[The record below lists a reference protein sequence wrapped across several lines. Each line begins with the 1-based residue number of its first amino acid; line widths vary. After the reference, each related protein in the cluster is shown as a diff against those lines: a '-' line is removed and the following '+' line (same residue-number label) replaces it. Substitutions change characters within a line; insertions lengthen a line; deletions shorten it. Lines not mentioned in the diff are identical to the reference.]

1 MKKNRIFVDVSLLK
15 TNPHFR
21 MVFIARLFSILA
33 LGMLTVAVPMQVHLL
48 TGSSFQIGI
57 ILALDGL
64 GMLVGLLI
72 GGVLADRYERR
83 KLILTGRCACA
94 LGFSALAINCYFAS
108 PSLLALYL
116 LSLWSGFFGA
126 IGITALMASIP
137 MLVGRANLA
146 QAGALSMLTV
156 RIGTVVS
163 PLIGGAIIA
172 ASDISWNYTAA
183 ALGTLATLIPL
194 RRLPRMPALN
204 AQTESAIRA
213 FSHGF
218 TFIFHHKIVF
228 GTTLLGMLDA
238 MGKGIRVLFPA
249 LALTQLGG
257 GSFELGLLFSAVP
270 LGATLFAFTSGPIA
284 NLHHPGRAMLLSSG
298 VAFASLAT
306 LALAPP
312 FWLMLAILVIYG
324 YLSGI
329 SALLQYT
336 LIQSHTPHHLLGRTN
351 SLWTAQN
358 VSGDALGALIMGSLN
373 KLLSP
378 AISLLLLSAMTTCGV
393 IAVWAASS
401 PLRQLTKTTPSD
413 PEPNN
418 SPSTTASP
426 KDAANLTT

>member
-1 MKKNRIFVDVSLLK
+1 MKKNSIFIDVSLLK
-15 TNPHFR
+15 TNSNFR

-33 LGMLTVAVPMQVHLL
+33 LGMLTVAVPMQVHQL

-57 ILALDGL
+57 ILALEGL
-64 GMLVGLLI
+64 GMLIGLLI

-83 KLILTGRCACA
+83 KLILTGRFACA

-163 PLIGGAIIA
+163 PMIGGAIIA

-183 ALGTLATLIPL
+183 ALGTFATLIPL
-194 RRLPRMPALN
+194 RRLPIMPAIN
-204 AQTESAIRA
+204 AQTESALSA
-213 FSHGF
+213 FSDGF
-218 TFIFHHKIVF
+218 KFIFHNKIVF
-228 GTTLLGMLDA
+228 GATLIGMLDA

-249 LALTQLGG
+249 LALAMAQVGG

-284 NLHHPGRAMLLSSG
+284 NLTHPRRVMLLSSG
-298 VAFASLAT
+298 LAFASLGI
-306 LALAPP
+306 LALATP
-312 FWLMLAILVIYG
+312 FWLILVMLVIYG
-324 YLSGI
+324 YLSSI

-336 LIQSHTPHHLLGRTN
+336 QIQAHTPNHLLGRTN

-358 VSGDALGALIMGSLN
+358 VSGDALGALIMGAMS

-378 AISLLLLSAMTTCGV
+378 VMSLMLLSTMASCGV
-393 IAVWAASS
+393 AAIWAAGLKHSAGNSS
-401 PLRQLTKTTPSD
+401 ETEGNTQKG
-413 PEPNN
+413 
-418 SPSTTASP
+418 TAKLAP
-426 KDAANLTT
+426 

>member
-1 MKKNRIFVDVSLLK
+1 MKKNSIFVDTSLLK
-15 TNPHFR
+15 TNSNFR

-33 LGMLTVAVPMQVHLL
+33 LGMLTVAVPMQVHQL
-48 TGSSFQIGI
+48 TGSSFQVGV

-64 GMLVGLLI
+64 GMLIGLLI

-83 KLILTGRCACA
+83 KLILTGRFACA

-156 RIGTVVS
+156 RIGTVIS

-183 ALGTLATLIPL
+183 ALGTFATLIPL
-194 RRLPRMPALN
+194 RRLPIMPAIN
-204 AQTESAIRA
+204 AQTESALNA
-213 FSHGF
+213 FSDGF
-218 TFIFHHKIVF
+218 KFIFNKKIIF
-228 GTTLLGMLDA
+228 EATLIGMLDA

-249 LALTQLGG
+249 LAMAQVGG

-284 NLHHPGRAMLLSSG
+284 NLTHPRRVMLLSSG
-298 VAFASLAT
+298 LAFASLSV
-306 LALAPP
+306 LALATP
-312 FWLMLAILVIYG
+312 FWLILTVLVIYG
-324 YLSGI
+324 YLSSI

-336 LIQSHTPHHLLGRTN
+336 QIQAHTPNHLLGRTN

-358 VSGDALGALIMGSLN
+358 VSGDALGALIMGGVS

-378 AISLLLLSAMTTCGV
+378 VMSLMLLSTMASCGV
-393 IAVWAASS
+393 AAVWAVSASGLKHSSEHS
-401 PLRQLTKTTPSD
+401 P
-413 PEPNN
+413 EN
-418 SPSTTASP
+418 SSEIEGNTQ
-426 KDAANLTT
+426 KEAAKLAP